1 MARAGKLAPPLTLSG
16 ISRRARYSNGA
27 ESDSRGKKKEI
38 KKKLRVWETYLM
50 ENGEIRRRDGKWK
63 SLGRR

>member
-1 MARAGKLAPPLTLSG
+1 MDMASFNRPGLTFHFGERQWLGPGSWPPLSLTLSG

-38 KKKLRVWETYLM
+38 KKK
-50 ENGEIRRRDGKWK
+50 
-63 SLGRR
+63 